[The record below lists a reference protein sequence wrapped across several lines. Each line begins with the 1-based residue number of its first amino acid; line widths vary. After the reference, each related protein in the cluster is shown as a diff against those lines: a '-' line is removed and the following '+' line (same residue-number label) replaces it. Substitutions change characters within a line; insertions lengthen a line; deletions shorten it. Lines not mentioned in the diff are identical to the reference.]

1 MVRSSQSLTYVAA
14 TAVGAW
20 SSVAIASFCIKQLR
34 RRKNEAREKKVLKDG
49 GLLPQARNIVEAL
62 QYRATKDGFRD
73 RLALEGADGTTFSW
87 KEYHEQIRA
96 FANALK
102 ERFPGIHS
110 ERRQ

>member
-1 MVRSSQSLTYVAA
+1 
-14 TAVGAW
+14 
-20 SSVAIASFCIKQLR
+20 
-34 RRKNEAREKKVLKDG
+34 
-49 GLLPQARNIVEAL
+49 L